1 MRLDRDEGD
10 SWTSRAGTLFAN
22 EKAALLE
29 ATPRS
34 RALFERA
41 RQSMPLGVAS
51 SFQAI
56 DPYPIYLAAW
66 PGLRGD

>member
-1 MRLDRDEGD
+1 MRKNRGEDDG
-10 SWTSRAGTLFAN
+10 WTARAAKLFAT

-41 RQSMPLGVAS
+41 RQTMPLGVAS

-56 DPYPIYLAAW
+56 DPYPIYLAVRA
-66 PGLRGD
+66 PR